1 MGHKERTLEWFKTKG
16 GLTSKEAFEELGNT
30 RLSATIKRLREE
42 GYTIASVG
50 EEGLN
55 RFGEKT
61 KYVRYFLVS
70 KPSDYIHY
78 HELQVD
84 DIRGNK

>member
-42 GYTIASVG
+42 GYIIASVK

-55 RFGEKT
+55 RFEEKT
-61 KYVRYFLVS
+61 KYVRYYLVNEP
-70 KPSDYIHY
+70 K
-78 HELQVD
+78 EEEQ
-84 DIRGNK
+84 

>member
-55 RFGEKT
+55 RFGEKCR
-61 KYVRYFLVS
+61 YVRYFLREENS
-70 KPSDYIHY
+70 N
-78 HELQVD
+78 
-84 DIRGNK
+84 G